1 LVLTAVLGLLGFL
14 LVTAAFSARTTKR
27 TEAPR
32 KTALIRQIEDRR
44 SKVVDLEQAVRS
56 LRSDVQAEE
65 LSQARINRTDRA
77 EAERTSELARRAGT
91 VALKGAGL
99 VVHLSDSSR
108 KPPSTGDT
116 GAYRI
121 HDSDLQLVVN
131 ALFEA
136 GADAVAIND
145 SRVVATT
152 PIRAAGDTIVV
163 NFRPLTPPYSVS
175 AIGAGASRFGKTKI
189 AARFHRWTS
198 LFGLGFSVSSS
209 RDVTVPAYAGRV
221 QITAATPGS

>member
-1 LVLTAVLGLLGFL
+1 VLGLLGFL
-14 LVTAAFSARTTKR
+14 LVTAAFSARDTRR

-32 KTALIRQIEDRR
+32 KTALIHQIEARR
-44 SKVVDLEQAVRS
+44 TRVADLEQAVRS
-56 LRSDVQAEE
+56 LRSDVDAAR
-65 LSQARINRTDRA
+65 LSQDRINRSGRQAT
-77 EAERTSELARRAGT
+77 ERETQLAIQAGT
-91 VALKGAGL
+91 VALKGSGI

-108 KPPSTGDT
+108 KPPSSSDG

-131 ALFEA
+131 ALFES
-136 GADAVAIND
+136 GAEAVAINGNRIV
-145 SRVVATT
+145 STT

-163 NFRPLTPPYSVS
+163 NFRPLLPPYTVN
-175 AIGAGASRFGKTKI
+175 AIGASGSRFNKTNI

-209 RDVTVPAYAGRV
+209 HDVSIPAYAGRV
-221 QITAATPGS
+221 EISAAVPGP